1 MPFVFHY
8 LWWSH
13 AALLTDLSFPPRCW
27 ELCTACSRAET
38 LHCSLNQQFLH
49 SRASFFP
56 IFTQSARARFDD
68 IITAVT
74 LIVDR
79 PLWVK
84 ARHGLLHM
92 CLPPHSPSP
101 TARRW
106 SVRRYKS
113 LQRRSA
119 AADYS
124 WWLHLN
130 HIQFNFLLSPR
141 CHATLAVKYSTSGCL
156 SGHRHLPRAGKHRH
170 RRALAKSTFVQ
181 LNIKE
186 GIFK

>member
-1 MPFVFHY
+1 MVRPC
-8 LWWSH
+8 S
-13 AALLTDLSFPPRCW
+13 SFNRLVLPPPPCCW
-27 ELCTACSRAET
+27 ELFTACSRAET
-38 LHCSLNQQFLH
+38 LHCSPNQQFLH
-49 SRASFFP
+49 SRASFFF
-56 IFTQSARARFDD
+56 FTQCARARFDD

-92 CLPPHSPSP
+92 CLPSPP

-130 HIQFNFLLSPR
+130 HIHFNFLLSPR
-141 CHATLAVKYSTSGCL
+141 CHATLPVKYSTSGCL
-156 SGHRHLPRAGKHRH
+156 SGHRHLPRAGKRRH
-170 RRALAKSTFVQ
+170 RRALVKSTFVQ

-186 GIFK
+186 DIFK